1 MANTQELREQ
11 RAQIWEQMQEVVNR
25 AEREGRALSEEDKTV
40 YDRLESDLDGKGEEI
55 ARAEKHLTIANA
67 MASFGPDLS
76 AADEGPAG
84 GVTDK
89 DQAYASAFNSWMRRG
104 PQALDAEQAQALRGG
119 FTDIQNAAGTT
130 SGSVGGYLVPE
141 GFRTKLVEAVK
152 SIAAM
157 RQVAEVITTETG
169 NTLPWPTVDD
179 TANEGVIIGENVQ
192 NTEQDFTFGTK
203 QLEAYMYSS
212 TIVRVS
218 FQMLQDSA
226 FDLDTWLAKG
236 LGQRIGRIQA
246 RHFTVGAGTTEPDG
260 IATSATAGVTGVTGQ
275 TTTVG
280 YDDLMALSESIDPA
294 YIEGGNCN
302 WMMSQDARK
311 MVRKIKDDQ
320 NRPLWEPS
328 LAKGAP
334 DSLLGHGV
342 VLNNYVPVPAAN
354 AKSILFGDFREAY
367 VIRDASDMA
376 LLRLTERYADYF
388 QVGFV
393 AFQRSDGTMQNAGA
407 VKAWKHSNT

>member
-25 AEREGRALSEEDKTV
+25 AEREGRPLNEEDKAV

-67 MASFGPDLS
+67 MSSFGPAPSEVDP
-76 AADEGPAG
+76 EPVGKG
-84 GVTDK
+84 GSEL
-89 DQAYASAFNSWMRRG
+89 YASAFNSWMRRG
-104 PQALDAEQAQALRGG
+104 PQALDAEQAQALRSG

-130 SGSVGGYLVPE
+130 SGGAGGYLVPA
-141 GFRTKLVEAVK
+141 GFRTKLIEAVK
-152 SIAAM
+152 SVAAM

-179 TANEGVIIGENVQ
+179 TANEGVLIGENVQ
-192 NTEQDFTFGTK
+192 NTEQDFTFGTN

-212 TIVRVS
+212 KIVRVS
-218 FQMLQDSA
+218 FQLLQDSA
-226 FDLDTWLAKG
+226 FDLDSWLAKA

-246 RHFTVGAGTTEPDG
+246 RHFTVGAGSTEPDG
-260 IATSATAGVTGVTGQ
+260 IVTSATAGVTGVAGQ

-280 YDDLMALSESIDPA
+280 YDDLMALAESIDPA

-311 MVRKIKDDQ
+311 MVRKIKDNQ

-367 VIRDASDMA
+367 VIRDASDVA

>member
-1 MANTQELREQ
+1 M
-11 RAQIWEQMQEVVNR
+11 
-25 AEREGRALSEEDKTV
+25 
-40 YDRLESDLDGKGEEI
+40 
-55 ARAEKHLTIANA
+55 
-67 MASFGPDLS
+67 
-76 AADEGPAG
+76 
-84 GVTDK
+84 
-89 DQAYASAFNSWMRRG
+89 
-104 PQALDAEQAQALRGG
+104 
-119 FTDIQNAAGTT
+119 
-130 SGSVGGYLVPE
+130 
-141 GFRTKLVEAVK
+141 
-152 SIAAM
+152 AAM

-179 TANEGVIIGENVQ
+179 TANEGVLIGENVQ

-218 FQMLQDSA
+218 FQILQDSA

-280 YDDLMALSESIDPA
+280 YDDLMSLSESIDPA

-311 MVRKIKDDQ
+311 MVRKI
-320 NRPLWEPS
+320 RTTRTGRCGSRRWRRV
-328 LAKGAP
+328 
-334 DSLLGHGV
+334 HRTRCWV
-342 VLNNYVPVPAAN
+342 T
-354 AKSILFGDFREAY
+354 
-367 VIRDASDMA
+367 ASSSTTMCRC
-376 LLRLTERYADYF
+376 LRLT
-388 QVGFV
+388 
-393 AFQRSDGTMQNAGA
+393 RSRSCSVTSVRRM
-407 VKAWKHSNT
+407 

>member
-25 AEREGRALSEEDKTV
+25 AEREGRPLNEEDKAV

-67 MASFGPDLS
+67 MSSFGPAPSEVDP
-76 AADEGPAG
+76 EPVG
-84 GVTDK
+84 K
-89 DQAYASAFNSWMRRG
+89 DGSELYASAFNSWMRRG

-130 SGSVGGYLVPE
+130 SGGAGGYLVPA

-152 SIAAM
+152 SVAAM

-169 NTLPWPTVDD
+169 NSLPWPTVDD

-192 NTEQDFTFGTK
+192 NTEQDFTFGTN

-212 TIVRVS
+212 KIVRVS
-218 FQMLQDSA
+218 FQLLQDSA
-226 FDLDTWLAKG
+226 FDLDSWLAKA

-246 RHFTVGAGTTEPDG
+246 RHFTVGAGSTEPDG

-280 YDDLMALSESIDPA
+280 YDDLMGLSESIDPA

-311 MVRKIKDDQ
+311 MVRKIKDNQD
-320 NRPLWEPS
+320 RPLWEPS

-367 VIRDASDMA
+367 VIRDASDVA

-407 VKAWKHSNT
+407 VKAWKHSST

>member
-1 MANTQELREQ
+1 
-11 RAQIWEQMQEVVNR
+11 
-25 AEREGRALSEEDKTV
+25 
-40 YDRLESDLDGKGEEI
+40 
-55 ARAEKHLTIANA
+55 
-67 MASFGPDLS
+67 
-76 AADEGPAG
+76 
-84 GVTDK
+84 
-89 DQAYASAFNSWMRRG
+89 MRRG
-104 PQALDAEQAQALRGG
+104 PQALDAEQAQALR
-119 FTDIQNAAGTT
+119 
-130 SGSVGGYLVPE
+130 SGSPTFRTLPEPPRVALVATLVPA

-179 TANEGVIIGENVQ
+179 TANEGVLIGENVQ

-218 FQMLQDSA
+218 FQILQDSA

-280 YDDLMALSESIDPA
+280 YDDLMSLSESIDPA

-311 MVRKIKDDQ
+311 MVRKIKDNQ

-367 VIRDASDMA
+367 VIRDASDW
-376 LLRLTERYADYF
+376 LC
-388 QVGFV
+388 FV
-393 AFQRSDGTMQNAGA
+393 
-407 VKAWKHSNT
+407 

>member
-25 AEREGRALSEEDKTV
+25 AEREGRPLNEEDKAV

-67 MASFGPDLS
+67 MSSFGPAPSEVDP
-76 AADEGPAG
+76 EPVG
-84 GVTDK
+84 K
-89 DQAYASAFNSWMRRG
+89 DGSELYASAFNSWMRRG

-130 SGSVGGYLVPE
+130 SGGAGGYLVPA
-141 GFRTKLVEAVK
+141 GFRTKLIEAVK
-152 SIAAM
+152 SVAAM

-179 TANEGVIIGENVQ
+179 TANEGVLIGENVQ
-192 NTEQDFTFGTK
+192 NTEQDFTFGTN

-218 FQMLQDSA
+218 FQLLQDSA
-226 FDLDTWLAKG
+226 FDLDTWLAKA

-246 RHFTVGAGTTEPDG
+246 RHFTVGAGSTEPDG
-260 IATSATAGVTGVTGQ
+260 IATSATAGVTGTTGQ
-275 TTTVG
+275 TLTVG
-280 YDDLMALSESIDPA
+280 YDDLMGLAESIDPA

-311 MVRKIKDDQ
+311 MVRKIKDNQD
-320 NRPLWEPS
+320 RPLWEPS

-367 VIRDASDMA
+367 VIRDASDVA

-407 VKAWKHSNT
+407 VKAWKHSAT